1 MTEFSL
7 RRLKQ
12 RVRKI
17 FLISE
22 ADSKK
27 RKQSHICLK
36 NLKKPEVKKD
46 TQIIAMNI
54 LFPEGKCDTI
64 LKCHITVVFITYS
77 LWNTER
83 WKKKYSHKN
92 HTDYLGPKAS
102 PVVQWLRSKELPAMQ
117 EVRIHRLHTRKFHP
131 THSLVK
137 TPNLPSSL
145 CKYIA

>member
-1 MTEFSL
+1 M
-7 RRLKQ
+7 
-12 RVRKI
+12 RKI

-36 NLKKPEVKKD
+36 KIWKLEVKEGHTDYKAW
-46 TQIIAMNI
+46 T
-54 LFPEGKCDTI
+54 FSPEGKCDTI

-83 WKKKYSHKN
+83 WKKKKADSHKN

-102 PVVQWLRSKELPAMQ
+102 SGPMAQK
-117 EVRIHRLHTRKFHP
+117 
-131 THSLVK
+131 
-137 TPNLPSSL
+137 
-145 CKYIA
+145 